1 MSTLYQDRHKTRER
15 SDIASASPSP
25 SPIFREEP
33 CTAWTCKPLEPHTS
47 TVRSDLH
54 SSTMIHHDSILKGKY
69 PAKAH
74 CAKVAAYLKDT
85 VKDDSPA
92 RIYLQGQKTRMIEDN
107 DEPQPFRSE
116 YLMPTAE
123 VRADLYCSDSVVIF
137 SISLAVICPTAISY
151 TTFPPPLS
159 PSLSPHSIPPPSFGL
174 ACPSLQS
181 KLYRNMMLTMFAHHP
196 NSTTSSHLLENPD
209 HPHP

>member
-1 MSTLYQDRHKTRER
+1 
-15 SDIASASPSP
+15 
-25 SPIFREEP
+25 
-33 CTAWTCKPLEPHTS
+33 
-47 TVRSDLH
+47 
-54 SSTMIHHDSILKGKY
+54 MIHHDSILKGKY

-123 VRADLYCSDSVVIF
+123 VRADSYSSDSVVIF
-137 SISLAVICPTAISY
+137 SISLAVICLTAISY

-159 PSLSPHSIPPPSFGL
+159 PSSSPHLIPPPSFGL
-174 ACPSLQS
+174 ACPFLQR

-196 NSTTSSHLLENPD
+196 NFTTSSHLLENPD